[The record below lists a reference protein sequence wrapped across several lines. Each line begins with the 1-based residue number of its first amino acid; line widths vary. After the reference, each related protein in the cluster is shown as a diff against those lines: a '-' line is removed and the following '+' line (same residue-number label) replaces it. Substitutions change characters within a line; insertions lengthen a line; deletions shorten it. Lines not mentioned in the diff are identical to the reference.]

1 MKFISLLIFI
11 NLIFGAIYKFYGL
24 SLTTIIL
31 LIIFNVVYLLI
42 LYIYKYEKQLFL
54 KTMHNFKEVSNKPV
68 ILDNYKKKHFNDNI
82 NNQNYNPINQNY
94 NPINNDEST
103 KKIIIK

>member
-1 MKFISLLIFI
+1 
-11 NLIFGAIYKFYGL
+11 
-24 SLTTIIL
+24 
-31 LIIFNVVYLLI
+31 
-42 LYIYKYEKQLFL
+42 
-54 KTMHNFKEVSNKPV
+54 MHNFKEVSNKPV
-68 ILDNYKKKHFNDNI
+68 ILDNYNKKHFNDNI